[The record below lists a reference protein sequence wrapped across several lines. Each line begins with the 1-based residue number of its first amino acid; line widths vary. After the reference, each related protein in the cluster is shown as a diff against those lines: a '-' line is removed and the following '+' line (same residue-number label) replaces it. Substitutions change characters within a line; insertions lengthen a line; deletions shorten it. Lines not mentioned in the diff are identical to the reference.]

1 MQNDASARSH
11 SSRNTETWYLEEAMA
26 GPLIRSAHLGQRKLY
41 KKGEFL
47 YHQEEVSTRFFFIL
61 SGRVQVSIFDEGGGE
76 LVLEVM
82 GRWALCGEAD
92 AFDCLPR
99 FSAAVAVEDVEVIV
113 FDANQMERVFGTN
126 PDLAVALLRIAS
138 LKQRVLGR
146 RLQHLASPK
155 PERRIFELL
164 SRMADLYGTE
174 KNGVIVIGITL
185 THEQISAM
193 TGASRVTVTRTLSRL
208 REEGVI
214 AIHERQ
220 FHILDLSRLD
230 K

>member
-1 MQNDASARSH
+1 MSGPALTKAK
-11 SSRNTETWYLEEAMA
+11 NTETWYLEEVMA
-26 GPLIRSAHLGQRKLY
+26 GPLIRLAHLGRRRIY

-47 YHQEEVSTRFFFIL
+47 YRQEEVSSTFFFIL
-61 SGRVQVSIFDEGGGE
+61 SGRVQVSIFREDGGE
-76 LVLEVM
+76 FVLEVM

-92 AFDCLPR
+92 AFEQAPR
-99 FSAAVAVEDVEVIV
+99 FSAAVAAENTEVIV
-113 FDANQMERVFGTN
+113 FDAASMEPVFASH
-126 PDLAVALLRIAS
+126 PELAVALLRIAS

-155 PERRIFELL
+155 PEKRIFELL
-164 SRMADLYGTE
+164 NRLAELYGTE
-174 KNGVIVIGITL
+174 QEGAIVIGITL

-208 REEGVI
+208 REEGVL
-214 AIHERQ
+214 AIYDRQ

-230 K
+230 H